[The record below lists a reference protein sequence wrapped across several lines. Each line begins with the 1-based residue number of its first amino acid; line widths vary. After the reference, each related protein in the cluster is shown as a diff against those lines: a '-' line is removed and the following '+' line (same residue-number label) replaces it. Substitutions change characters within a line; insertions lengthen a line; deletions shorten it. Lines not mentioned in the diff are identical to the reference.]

1 MKELIPFSEAQA
13 TVLRHVT
20 QLEAEEA
27 ALEDALG
34 ATLARDVES
43 RDPIPPFDNSAMDGF
58 ALRAQDV
65 PRPGVRLPIADEVPA
80 GRGET
85 ITVTAGACV
94 RIMTGA
100 PLPRGADAV
109 LPVEVARVEENGRS
123 VSFAAAATSGENVR
137 RAGEDIRRGARVLEA
152 GCVVRPPEIAV
163 LASVGCGTVPVTRAP
178 GVSIVT
184 TGDELIDPSEPLRPG
199 MIRDSNGPTLAAQ
212 VATAGGRVLGRYRAG
227 DDRASVRETLREA
240 ARADLLIVTGGVSVG
255 EYDFVKDELEGLGM
269 EMLFWR
275 VRQRPGKPI
284 AFGILDGIP
293 VFALPGNPVSS
304 AVCFEMYV
312 RPALAAMLGRRTVVR
327 PLLCAELGADI
338 EKRAGLHYFAR
349 GIARWSD
356 GRLVVEPTG
365 PQGSHIASSLVA
377 ADGIVHL
384 EETLDGA
391 PAGTIVAFERL
402 EW

>member
-1 MKELIPFSEAQA
+1 VKEFIPFEEARDI
-13 TVLRHVT
+13 VLRHVT
-20 QLEAEEA
+20 RLEAEDASLDE
-27 ALEDALG
+27 ALG
-34 ATLARDVES
+34 LTLARDVES
-43 RDPIPPFDNSAMDGF
+43 RDDIPPFDNSAMDGF
-58 ALRAQDV
+58 ALRSEDV
-65 PRPGVRLPIADEVPA
+65 PKPGVRLPITGVIPA
-80 GRGET
+80 GRGERV
-85 ITVTAGACV
+85 TVAAGSCV

-100 PLPRGADAV
+100 PLPNGADAV
-109 LPVEVARVEENGRS
+109 LPIELASVDEDGRS
-123 VSFAAAATSGENVR
+123 VSFTGAAAPGENVR

-152 GCVVRPPEIAV
+152 GGIIRPPEIAV
-163 LASVGCGTVPVTRAP
+163 LASVGYATVPVTRMP

-227 DDRASVRETLREA
+227 DERASVRRTLREA

-255 EYDFVKDELEGLGM
+255 EYDFVRDELEALGM
-269 EMLFWR
+269 ELLFWR

-284 AFGILDGIP
+284 AFGILDDRP
-293 VFALPGNPVSS
+293 VFGLPGNPVSS

-312 RPALAAMLGRRTVVR
+312 RPALAAMLGRRTVLR
-327 PLLCAELGADI
+327 PRLAAVLGAEI
-338 EKRAGLHYFAR
+338 EKRPGLHYFAR
-349 GIARWSD
+349 GRARWSD

-391 PAGTIVAFERL
+391 PAGSVVDFERL